1 MQHHDSGPYRRV
13 LVVEDDPVCRRYT
26 SEALRQ
32 AGSTVK
38 QTDCIRRALCLALE
52 WRPGLILTDLN
63 LPDGSGEELVRRLRA
78 AWPAK
83 RPLPLLV
90 AMTAAGSARRDG
102 AVNSHFHRVLRK
114 PFEASELA
122 MVFGGVR
129 EHPPACEH
137 PAGAP
142 GANDKLR
149 RLARQELLRHLPR
162 IAARL
167 ESGRLESAAA
177 LAHRLAASAAVCGA
191 AELGR
196 HLQTF
201 SDACTTEPLPAE
213 LAETFTAARRL
224 ARDFAEGVTTGWG
237 SG

>member
-1 MQHHDSGPYRRV
+1 MQRHDSGPHRRV

-38 QTDCIRRALCLALE
+38 QTDCIRRALRLALA

-63 LPDGSGEELVRRLRA
+63 LPDGSGEELVRRLRTD
-78 AWPAK
+78 WPAK
-83 RPLPLLV
+83 HPLPLLV
-90 AMTAAGSARRDG
+90 AMTAAGSASRDDALNG
-102 AVNSHFHRVLRK
+102 HFNRVLRK

-129 EHPPACEH
+129 EHPPTSDNR
-137 PAGAP
+137 AGAP
-142 GANDKLR
+142 GANDRLR

-167 ESGRLESAAA
+167 ESGRLESAGA

-196 HLQTF
+196 QLQAF
-201 SDACTTEPLPAE
+201 SDACTDQPLPAE

-224 ARDFAEGVTTGWG
+224 ARDFAEGVTTRCD